1 MTDQI
6 RYVFTKLQTCPYG
19 QPVEQQGVGVIDKE
33 GHQYLTF
40 FLSPEHI
47 KRDPENKSGFFRQ
60 IELFV
65 NKQLK
70 KIKVDAS
77 LSPTEFLKKIRF
89 DKLYA
94 NFDKTV
100 EKQIQKEKD
109 YWQNARIM
117 DAYYDITQT
126 MSRFTPVG
134 IEAMLTG
141 KKYPLATSI
150 HDFLRGVDRTEI
162 QDAINALPADKRKEL
177 LKFAKEQNFDIPHQ
191 TWREHGWQK
200 IHNSNAYET
209 RAVDLV
215 EFSRKNLFNSEM
227 RLAVS
232 ALIDRLKYEYY
243 KKTNNMEVFFTKQE
257 YAKINSMSD
266 IDVAKTY
273 GTWAT
278 QFFENALVIM
288 QRIEKIAQ
296 EKRDIT
302 PFMKEL
308 YDISYPHREY
318 YCNQDIIRLFYNT
331 LKNNY
336 NKFKKNRYVDYF
348 MGYLHDAA
356 RNKDLKTQIADTFGL
371 EGSFSRAMN
380 YREKLKKKEEK
391 LIKAAERIKSG
402 NVRSGVVIADDI
414 ARLYNEYDVVPVDKK
429 KTVKKIQAKKS
440 LSKAQQQIV
449 DRYATNKR

>member
-6 RYVFTKLQTCPYG
+6 RYVFTKLQNCPYG

-33 GHQYLTF
+33 GHQSFEL
-40 FLSPEHI
+40 LSP
-47 KRDPENKSGFFRQ
+47 KLTGRDPENKSGFFRQ

-65 NKQLK
+65 NNQLK

-109 YWQNARIM
+109 YWQNVRIM

-162 QDAINALPADKRKEL
+162 QDAINALPADKRKDL
-177 LKFAKEQNFDIPHQ
+177 LKFAQEGNFDIPHQ

-232 ALIDRLKYEYY
+232 ALMDRLKYEYY

-266 IDVAKTY
+266 IDIAKTY

-348 MGYLHDAA
+348 MTKLHDAA
-356 RNKDLKTQIADTFGL
+356 RSKYLKTQIADTFGL
-371 EGSFSRAMN
+371 NGRFS
-380 YREKLKKKEEK
+380 YWEKREKRQKKEEK
-391 LIKAAERIKSG
+391 LLKAAERIKSG
-402 NVRSGVVIADDI
+402 MARSGVVIADDI
-414 ARLYNEYDVVPVDKK
+414 ARLYNEYEVVPVDKK
-429 KTVKKIQAKKS
+429 KTVKKLQTKKP

>member
-6 RYVFTKLQTCPYG
+6 RYVFTKLQNSPDG
-19 QPVEQQGVGVIDKE
+19 HPVEQQGVGVINDT
-33 GHQYLTF
+33 GYMHFAL
-40 FLSPEHI
+40 LSPTRMQ
-47 KRDPENKSGFFRQ
+47 RDPENRNGFFRQ
-60 IELFV
+60 VELFV
-65 NKQLK
+65 NENLK
-70 KIKVDAS
+70 KIKVDTS

-109 YWQNARIM
+109 FWQNVRVL
-117 DAYYDITQT
+117 DNYYAITQK

-150 HDFLRGVDRTEI
+150 HDFFRGMDRKDM
-162 QDAINALPADKRKEL
+162 QDAINALPTDKRKEL

-191 TWREHGWQK
+191 NWKEHGYK
-200 IHNSNAYET
+200 KTIANGEFEKRDNDFA
-209 RAVDLV
+209 

-243 KKTNNMEVFFTKQE
+243 KKTNNMDVFFTKQE
-257 YAKINSMSD
+257 YAEINRMSD
-266 IDVAKTY
+266 IDIVNIY
-273 GTWAT
+273 GAGAT

-302 PFMKEL
+302 PFMKRLIEK
-308 YDISYPHREY
+308 DNPEY
-318 YCNQDIIRLFYNT
+318 YSNQDIIRLFFNSI
-331 LKNNY
+331 KNNY

-348 MGYLHDAA
+348 MGYLYDAA
-356 RNKDLKTQIADTFGL
+356 RNKDLKTQIAETFGL
-371 EGSFSRAMN
+371 KDRYNGVISH
-380 YREKLKKKEEK
+380 REKRKKKEEK

-402 NVRSGVVIADDI
+402 GARSGVVIADNI
-414 ARLYNEYDVVPVDKK
+414 ARLYNEYDVASVDRD
-429 KTVKKIQAKKS
+429 KTVEKIKAKKS